1 MHVYHSQNSAV
12 FGSRPVMMRQRSTL
26 DIPPILKR
34 LGLGRVLGRLYSA
47 TRPETAF
54 SANVHDDARRH
65 HTIISG
71 TGRAG
76 TTFLVKLLTNL
87 GLDTGYQ
94 QNQMQVWSNCNA
106 GLERDLRDDAA
117 PYIVKSPWICDY
129 IEEVVADES
138 IAIDFAI
145 IPMRVL
151 EAAAE
156 SRRHVERET
165 KELPPNCLT
174 PPGGLWHTTDPTQ
187 QETVLAHQF
196 HKLFVGLAK
205 TQASIILLHYPRLTR
220 DPQYLFNKLQPILGR
235 AVSLSTFRDVFAQTV
250 DASLVHR
257 FTHNDA

>member
-1 MHVYHSQNSAV
+1 
-12 FGSRPVMMRQRSTL
+12 MMRQRSTL

-34 LGLGRVLGRLYSA
+34 LGLGRALGRLYSE
-47 TRPETAF
+47 TRPQTAF
-54 SANVHDDARRH
+54 TANGPDDARRH

-94 QNQMQVWSNCNA
+94 KNQMETWSNCNA
-106 GLERDLRDDAA
+106 GLERDLRDEDA

-129 IEEVVADES
+129 IEEIVANHAV
-138 IAIDFAI
+138 AIDYAI
-145 IPMRVL
+145 VPMRVL

-165 KELPPNCLT
+165 KVLPLHCQT
-174 PPGGLWHTTDPTQ
+174 PPGGLWHTTDPAQ
-187 QETVLAHQF
+187 QESVLAHQF
-196 HKLFVGLAK
+196 HKLCVGLAK
-205 TQASIILLHYPRLTR
+205 TEASIILLHYPRLTR
-220 DPQYLFNKLQPILGR
+220 DPLYLFNKLQPILGR
-235 AVSLSTFRDVFAQTV
+235 AISPSTFRDVFAQTV

-257 FTHNDA
+257 FTDDDA